1 MSMGNRP
8 TAHPR
13 RVERA
18 RRRLTPS
25 SAQETIAR
33 IQTALCEPARL
44 RIVQALTAGPLTV
57 DDLAA
62 VIERPPTATSQHLR
76 VLRDAGVVERTRR
89 GIYASYR
96 VAQGPTGAHV
106 RAVLR
111 SVERGAKDR

>member
-1 MSMGNRP
+1 MSLVSMGGRP

-13 RVERA
+13 QVERA

-33 IQTALCEPARL
+33 IQTALCEPAQL

-62 VIERPPTATSQHLR
+62 AIERPPTATSQHLR
-76 VLRDAGVVERTRR
+76 VLRDAGVVERTRT
-89 GIYASYR
+89 GTYASYR
-96 VAQGPTGAHV
+96 LSQGPTG
-106 RAVLR
+106 
-111 SVERGAKDR
+111 